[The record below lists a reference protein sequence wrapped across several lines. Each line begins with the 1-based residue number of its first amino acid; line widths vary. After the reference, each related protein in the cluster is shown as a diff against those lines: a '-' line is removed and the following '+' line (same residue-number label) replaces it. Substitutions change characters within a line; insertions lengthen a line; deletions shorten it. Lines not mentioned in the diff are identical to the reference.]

1 MCVSVSCQYTH
12 THTHAYTPPHPNR
25 NPKPTTNHHTTQ
37 GWAGYDPTH
46 MSGLYPNEVA
56 TDFGFLPFGGGARK
70 CIGDQFAIME
80 TTVIMVRVR
89 RAL

>member
-1 MCVSVSCQYTH
+1 
-12 THTHAYTPPHPNR
+12 
-25 NPKPTTNHHTTQ
+25 
-37 GWAGYDPTH
+37 

-80 TTVIMVRVR
+80 TTVIMVRL
-89 RAL
+89 RA

>member
-1 MCVSVSCQYTH
+1 MS
-12 THTHAYTPPHPNR
+12 
-25 NPKPTTNHHTTQ
+25 Q
-37 GWAGYDPTH
+37 GWAGYDPSH

-80 TTVIMVRVR
+80 TSVIMVRTLRMLCVL
-89 RAL
+89 RALDEGAGLCV